1 MITKVTNYIKQH
13 HMIQEG
19 NTILVGVS
27 GGADSVCLL
36 SVLSELRE
44 DLGLELICVHVN
56 HLFRETAFRDEEY
69 VQSLC
74 KDLNIPCYIKR
85 VDVKALAEQEKL
97 TFEEAGRNVRYAFF
111 EELREEYQV
120 DKIAVAHNR
129 EDCAETVLFHLFR
142 GSNIKGLGGIV
153 PVNGHIIRPL
163 LDTGRAEIEE
173 YLRGKGIV
181 WQTDETNASIDY
193 SRNYIRH
200 EILPAADKL
209 YSGVEKRIAD
219 TAFSLQQAER
229 YLEEQT
235 NVVWEHCCQFRDG
248 GIFMDGT
255 LLLQEHPFMVSRV
268 IYKVLEQVNGCAG
281 DLTKTHVQDVIKLLG
296 LQSGKQIVLPG
307 DVYAYRTVAGILVR
321 KETEPESASVVALLS
336 RDELESHTE
345 VIFDLKGLGNVQAKL
360 LTDFDLQNI
369 PQKTYTKW
377 LDYDKINSCAVF
389 RKRLEGDFLTIDE
402 KGSRKKLKEYFI
414 QEKIPAYKRDE
425 IWILA
430 DDNHIMWV
438 PGYRISSFYK
448 VSEKTERVLELT
460 IGGRENG
467 ED

>member
-1 MITKVTNYIKQH
+1 MA
-13 HMIQEG
+13 
-19 NTILVGVS
+19 VS

-36 SVLSELRE
+36 SVLSKLRN
-44 DLGLELICVHVN
+44 DLDLHLICAHVN

-74 KDLNIPCYIKR
+74 KDLNIPCYVKR
-85 VDVKALAEQEKL
+85 VDVQAVAKQEKL
-97 TFEEAGRNVRYAFF
+97 TFEEAGRSVRYAFF
-111 EELREEYQV
+111 EKLKEEYHV

-142 GSNIKGLGGIV
+142 GSNIKGLGGIA
-153 PVNGHIIRPL
+153 PVNGDIIRPL
-163 LDTGRAEIEE
+163 LDTGRAEIEA
-173 YLRGKGIV
+173 YLRDNSIV
-181 WQTDETNASIDY
+181 WQTDETNESVEY

-200 EILPAADKL
+200 EILPAADKM
-209 YSGVEKRIAD
+209 YPGVKKRIAE
-219 TAFSLQQAER
+219 TAFSLQQAEN
-229 YLEEQT
+229 YLEAQT
-235 NVVWEHCCQFRDG
+235 NIAWEHCCQFKDG
-248 GIFMDGT
+248 GIFVDGQQ
-255 LLLQEHPFMVSRV
+255 LLKEHPFMVSRV
-268 IYKVLEQVNGCAG
+268 VYKVLEQADGCAK
-281 DLTKTHVQDVIKLLG
+281 DLTKIHVQEVIKLLG
-296 LQSGKQIVLPG
+296 LQSGKQISLPD
-307 DVYAYRTVAGILVR
+307 DVYAYRTADGILVR
-321 KETEPESASVVALLS
+321 KEAEGPATSLVALIS
-336 RDELESHTE
+336 SSELEHNEE
-345 VIFDLKGLGNVQAKL
+345 VLFDLEGVGCVHAKL

-369 PQKTYTKW
+369 PRKAYTKW
-377 LDYDKINSCAVF
+377 FDYDKINRCAVF
-389 RKRLEGDFLTIDE
+389 RKRLEGDYLTIDE

>member
-1 MITKVTNYIKQH
+1 M
-13 HMIQEG
+13 
-19 NTILVGVS
+19 GVS

-36 SVLSELRE
+36 SVLSKLRN
-44 DLGLELICVHVN
+44 DLDLHLICAHVN

-69 VQSLC
+69 VQGLC
-74 KDLNIPCYIKR
+74 KDLNIPCYVKR
-85 VDVKALAEQEKL
+85 VDVQAVAKQEKL

-111 EELREEYQV
+111 EELKEEYHV

-142 GSNIKGLGGIV
+142 GSNIKGLGGIA
-153 PVNGHIIRPL
+153 PVNGDIIRPL
-163 LDTGRAEIEE
+163 LDTGREEIEA
-173 YLRGKGIV
+173 YLQDNGIV
-181 WQTDETNASIDY
+181 WQTDETNESVEY

-200 EILPAADKL
+200 EILSAADKM
-209 YSGVEKRIAD
+209 YPGVKRRIAE
-219 TAFSLQQAER
+219 TAFSLQQAEH
-229 YLEEQT
+229 YLEVQT
-235 NVVWEHCCQFRDG
+235 NTAWEHCCQLKDG
-248 GIFMDGT
+248 GIFMDGQ
-255 LLLQEHPFMVSRV
+255 LLLKEHPFIVSRV
-268 IYKVLEQVNGCAG
+268 VYKVLEHAGGCAK
-281 DLTKTHVQDVIKLLG
+281 DLTKIHVQEVIKLLG
-296 LQSGKQIVLPG
+296 LQSGRQISLPG
-307 DVYAYRTVAGILVR
+307 GVCAYRTVDGILVR
-321 KETEPESASVVALLS
+321 KESGKEATSLVALLS
-336 RDELESHTE
+336 RSELEHNPE
-345 VIFDLKGLGNVQAKL
+345 VFFEPEGLGCVQAKL

-377 LDYDKINSCAVF
+377 FDYDKINSCAVF
-389 RKRLEGDFLTIDE
+389 RKRLEGDYLTIDE

-460 IGGRENG
+460 IGGREDG